1 MGVDVLS
8 IDGFECEFISQY
20 LSNAQVLVI
29 LERKTLVAWSWW
41 VDILKKKKAVL
52 MIPRYGC
59 EIACESSQR
68 AYDPIYRIGRICRWA
83 WASSRVIPR
92 GSCESEVC
100 LLFDDAFKT

>member
-41 VDILKKKKAVL
+41 VDILKKK
-52 MIPRYGC
+52 
-59 EIACESSQR
+59 SSSNDTAIR
-68 AYDPIYRIGRICRWA
+68 
-83 WASSRVIPR
+83 
-92 GSCESEVC
+92 
-100 LLFDDAFKT
+100 L